1 MSSSVGVAYRAQMDH
16 VIEMMISYAELGV
29 GHLMFTIGG
38 QSMVAR
44 WSRATQMVAN
54 FGWFTASFS
63 VGQMLGPLLSG
74 IILGGSSLAE
84 AQAGG
89 DDLSFSINLA
99 LWIGAVASI
108 VAVPVLYILRA
119 SQPPPTTATQDIVTV
134 DSGKKHSANKTWK
147 LPGIATN
154 M

>member
-44 WSRATQMVAN
+44 RSRATQMDAN

-108 VAVPVLYILRA
+108 EIGRA
-119 SQPPPTTATQDIVTV
+119 SCREGV
-134 DSGKKHSANKTWK
+134 
-147 LPGIATN
+147 
-154 M
+154 